1 MLKEK
6 IAVSNRLNNER
17 ENQLPV
23 YLFHQGT
30 NYKAYDFLGAHF
42 AEQNGKAGVVFRTWA
57 PKAES
62 VSVVGDFNGWNDC
75 RNVMKRISNGGVYE
89 TFVENLAEFDLYKF
103 AVKSNGR
110 TVLKADPYAFHAETP
125 SGTASKIYSLD
136 GYEWHDG
143 EFISSRTRP
152 YDKPINIY
160 EVNLASW
167 KKHENGDYYT
177 YRELAAELVDY
188 VVDMGYTHIELM
200 PVSEYPFDGSW
211 GYQVT
216 GYYAVTSRFG
226 TPKDFMYF
234 IDRCHE
240 RGLSVIIDWVPAHF
254 PKDEHGLYELDGYP
268 CYENQGWDIK
278 EHKMW

>member
-1 MLKEK
+1 M
-6 IAVSNRLNNER
+6 SDQLNNER

-57 PKAES
+57 PRAES
-62 VSVVGDFNGWNDC
+62 VSVVGDFNGWNAC
-75 RNVMKRISNGGVYE
+75 SNVMTRISEGGVYE
-89 TFVENLAEFDLYKF
+89 TFVENLSEFDLYKF
-103 AVKSNGR
+103 AVKSDGR

-143 EFISSRTRP
+143 EFVSSRTRP

-167 KKHENGDYYT
+167 KKHENGDY
-177 YRELAAELVDY
+177 
-188 VVDMGYTHIELM
+188 
-200 PVSEYPFDGSW
+200 
-211 GYQVT
+211 
-216 GYYAVTSRFG
+216 
-226 TPKDFMYF
+226 
-234 IDRCHE
+234 
-240 RGLSVIIDWVPAHF
+240 
-254 PKDEHGLYELDGYP
+254 
-268 CYENQGWDIK
+268 
-278 EHKMW
+278 